1 MGDRPEFSGESPPSE
16 SESNKQRSPS
26 PALSL
31 DSDDSKDGAPDFSG
45 ESPPSESES
54 NKQRSPSPAPSLDSD
69 HSKDGAPDF
78 SGESPPSES
87 ESNKQRS
94 PSPAP
99 SLDSD
104 DSKDGAPDFSGES
117 PPSESESNKQR
128 SPSPAPSLDSDD
140 SKDGAPDFSGE
151 SPPSESESNKQRSP
165 SPAPSLDS
173 DDSKD
178 GAPDFSGESL
188 PSESDVET
196 RLTEHQTHEIE
207 QKPQVSPAKVSSLQW
222 SKSGIAWMVPI
233 VLAVLVALYAGFY
246 HHSEELPLATLTV
259 EPQSPVFTGE
269 TVTLKCV
276 IESLSGWTYKWYEGS
291 SSVPVSE
298 GNTFTIRGAAES
310 HKGQY
315 WCQGERRDR
324 PTSSQPSGKTTLDVK
339 ELPLATLTVE
349 PQISVFIGET
359 VTLNC
364 VIESL
369 SDWTYKWYEGS
380 SRTPVSEGN
389 TFTII
394 AAAEFHKG
402 QYWCQG
408 ERRDRPT
415 SSQRSGILA
424 LDVKE
429 QEINMEISLQQPF
442 IPELANTS
450 STRFKNLTADVS
462 TVLNKMYSEK
472 FGSQFLGTHI
482 NSIRPGSVVVDFVLL
497 FKNIFL
503 DTKNVTSI
511 LKEAVAE
518 NRPDVSVLPIKL
530 NSIVHKPWPLATLT
544 VEPQSPVFTG
554 ETVTLKCVIEY
565 PSNWTYK
572 WYEGSSR
579 TPVSEGNTFTING
592 ATESHKGQY
601 WCRGERKDRPT
612 LSQPS
617 RVLTLYVKELPLA
630 TLTVEPQSPVFIGET
645 VTLKCVIES
654 LSGWTYK
661 WYEGSSS
668 VPVSEGNTFI
678 IIAAAESHKGQYW
691 CQGERRDRPTSS
703 QPSGKTTLDVK
714 ELPLAT
720 LTIEPQSP
728 VFTGETVT
736 LNCVIESL
744 SGWTYKWYEGSSSL
758 PVSEGNTF
766 TIRGATESHKG
777 QYWCQGERRDR
788 PTSSQPSGKT
798 SLDVK
803 ELPLATL
810 TVEPQSP
817 VFTGETVTLKCVIE
831 SLSGWTYKWYEG
843 SSRTPVSEGNTFT
856 IRGAAESHK
865 GLYWCQGER
874 RDRPTSSQPSG
885 KTTLDVKELPLATL
899 TIEPQSPVFTG
910 ETVTL
915 NCVIE
920 SLSGWT
926 YKWYKGSSRTP
937 VSEGNTFTING
948 ATESH
953 KGQYWCQGERRD
965 RSIASQPS
973 GTITLDV
980 KELPLAT
987 LTVEPQSP
995 VFIGETVTLNCVIES
1010 LSGWTYKWYKGSSRT
1025 AVSEGNTLTI
1035 IGAAESHKGQ
1045 YWCQGQRRD
1054 RPTSSQPSRILTL
1067 DVKAEL
1073 PLATLT
1079 VEPQSP
1085 VFIGETVTLKCV
1097 IESLSG
1103 WTYKWYERS
1112 SSVPVSEGNT
1122 FIIIAAAESPKGQY
1136 WCQGERRDRPTSSQP
1151 SGKTTLDVK
1160 ELPLATLTVEPQ
1172 SPVFVGETV
1181 TLKCVIESLS
1191 GWTYK
1196 WYEGSSSVPVSEGN
1210 TFIIIAAAE
1219 SPKGQYWCQG
1229 ERRDR
1234 PTSSQPSGKTTLD
1247 VKELPLATLTIEPQS
1262 PVFTGETVTLK
1273 CVIESLSDWTYKWYE
1288 GSSSVPVSEGNTF
1301 IIIAAAES
1309 HKGQYWCQG
1318 ERRDRPTS
1326 SQPSGKTTL
1335 DVKELPLA
1343 TLTVEPQSSV
1353 LTGETVTLK
1362 CVIESFSDWTY
1373 KLYKG
1378 PSRTPVSEGNTFT
1391 IKGATESHKGQY
1403 WCQGERRD
1411 RPTSSQPSR
1420 ETTLDVK
1427 EPADIAFLMDGSWSV
1442 NPEQF
1447 LDMKTFVKDVTRS
1460 LLKFNTA
1467 FAFAQYSTKTSI
1479 HVTFHQFQ
1487 RTGWENQLDSIKQIA
1502 GDTYTA
1508 DAVRTVVKDL
1518 FDSSAGARPDAH
1530 RILIVLTD
1538 GRSFDASRYPS
1549 VTALADEKHI
1559 TRYAIGIGSA
1569 FNSKSA
1575 QDELRSIASSPDHV
1589 FRVDNFEAL
1598 SNIISRLKKSIKM
1611 PVSSR
1616 WTQT

>member
-26 PALSL
+26 PAPSL

-54 NKQRSPSPAPSLDSD
+54 NKQRSPSPAPGLDSD

-151 SPPSESESNKQRSP
+151 SPPSES
-165 SPAPSLDS
+165 
-173 DDSKD
+173 
-178 GAPDFSGESL
+178 
-188 PSESDVET
+188 DVET
-196 RLTEHQTHEIE
+196 RLTEHKTHEIE

-259 EPQSPVFTGE
+259 EPQSPVFVGE

-276 IESLSGWTYKWYEGS
+276 IESLSDWTYKWYEGS

-298 GNTFTIRGAAES
+298 GNTFTIRGATES

-324 PTSSQPSGKTTLDVK
+324 PTSSQPSGKTTLDIK

-349 PQISVFIGET
+349 PQSSVFIGET

-369 SDWTYKWYEGS
+369 SGWTYKWYKEP

-565 PSNWTYK
+565 PSNWAYK

-630 TLTVEPQSPVFIGET
+630 TLTIEPQSPVFTGET

-668 VPVSEGNTFI
+668 LPVSEGNTFI

-720 LTIEPQSP
+720 LTVEPQSP

-736 LNCVIESL
+736 LKCVIESL

-817 VFTGETVTLKCVIE
+817 VFTGEMVTLKCVIE

-865 GLYWCQGER
+865 GQYWCQGER

-885 KTTLDVKELPLATL
+885 KT
-899 TIEPQSPVFTG
+899 
-910 ETVTL
+910 
-915 NCVIE
+915 
-920 SLSGWT
+920 
-926 YKWYKGSSRTP
+926 
-937 VSEGNTFTING
+937 
-948 ATESH
+948 
-953 KGQYWCQGERRD
+953 
-965 RSIASQPS
+965 
-973 GTITLDV
+973 TLDV

-1054 RPTSSQPSRILTL
+1054 RPTSSQPSRIL
-1067 DVKAEL
+1067 
-1073 PLATLT
+1073 
-1079 VEPQSP
+1079 
-1085 VFIGETVTLKCV
+1085 
-1097 IESLSG
+1097 
-1103 WTYKWYERS
+1103 
-1112 SSVPVSEGNT
+1112 
-1122 FIIIAAAESPKGQY
+1122 
-1136 WCQGERRDRPTSSQP
+1136 
-1151 SGKTTLDVK
+1151 
-1160 ELPLATLTVEPQ
+1160 
-1172 SPVFVGETV
+1172 
-1181 TLKCVIESLS
+1181 
-1191 GWTYK
+1191 
-1196 WYEGSSSVPVSEGN
+1196 
-1210 TFIIIAAAE
+1210 
-1219 SPKGQYWCQG
+1219 
-1229 ERRDR
+1229 
-1234 PTSSQPSGKTTLD
+1234 TLD

-1362 CVIESFSDWTY
+1362 CVIESLSDWTY
-1373 KLYKG
+1373 KWYKG
-1378 PSRTPVSEGNTFT
+1378 PSRTPVSQGNTFT

-1467 FAFAQYSTKTSI
+1467 FAFAQYSTETSI

-1538 GRSFDASRYPS
+1538 GQSFDAPRYPS

>member
-1 MGDRPEFSGESPPSE
+1 MSR
-16 SESNKQRSPS
+16 SNKQRSPS
-26 PALSL
+26 PAPSL
-31 DSDDSKDGAPDFSG
+31 GSDDSMSDRPEFSG

-69 HSKDGAPDF
+69 DSKDGPPDF
-78 SGESPPSES
+78 SGESPSSES

-117 PPSESESNKQR
+117 PPSESESNEQR
-128 SPSPAPSLDSDD
+128 CPSPAPSLDSDD
-140 SKDGAPDFSGE
+140 SKDGPPDFSGE
-151 SPPSESESNKQRSP
+151 SPS
-165 SPAPSLDS
+165 
-173 DDSKD
+173 
-178 GAPDFSGESL
+178 
-188 PSESDVET
+188 SESDVET
-196 RLTEHQTHEIE
+196 RLTEHKTHEIE

-246 HHSEELPLATLTV
+246 HHSEELPLATLTI

-276 IESLSGWTYKWYEGS
+276 IESLSGWTYKWYKGS
-291 SSVPVSE
+291 SRTPVSE
-298 GNTFTIRGAAES
+298 GNTFSIIGATEF

-324 PTSSQPSGKTTLDVK
+324 PTSSQPSGKTTLDIK

-349 PQISVFIGET
+349 PQSSVFIGET
-359 VTLNC
+359 VTLKC
-364 VIESL
+364 VLESL
-369 SDWTYKWYEGS
+369 SGWTYKWYKEP

-429 QEINMEISLQQPF
+429 REINIEISLQQPF

-450 STRFKNLTADVS
+450 SPRFKSLAADVS

-579 TPVSEGNTFTING
+579 TTVSEGNTFTING

-617 RVLTLYVKELPLA
+617 RVLTLDVKELPLA
-630 TLTVEPQSPVFIGET
+630 TLTVEPQSPVFMGETVTLKCVIESLSDWTYKWYKGSSRTPVSERNTFTIIGAAASHKGQYWCQGERRDRSIASQPSGTITLDVKELPLATLTVEPQSPVFMGETVTLKCVIESLSDWTYKWYKGSSRTPVSERNTFTIIGAAASHKGQYWCQGERRDRSIASQPSGTITLDVKELPLATLTIEPQSPVFTGET

-661 WYEGSSS
+661 WYKGSSRT
-668 VPVSEGNTFI
+668 PVSEGNTFTI
-678 IIAAAESHKGQYW
+678 IGAAASHKGQYW

-720 LTIEPQSP
+720 LT
-728 VFTGETVT
+728 
-736 LNCVIESL
+736 
-744 SGWTYKWYEGSSSL
+744 
-758 PVSEGNTF
+758 
-766 TIRGATESHKG
+766 
-777 QYWCQGERRDR
+777 
-788 PTSSQPSGKT
+788 
-798 SLDVK
+798 
-803 ELPLATL
+803 
-810 TVEPQSP
+810 VEPQSP
-817 VFTGETVTLKCVIE
+817 VFMGETVTLK
-831 SLSGWTYKWYEG
+831 
-843 SSRTPVSEGNTFT
+843 
-856 IRGAAESHK
+856 
-865 GLYWCQGER
+865 
-874 RDRPTSSQPSG
+874 
-885 KTTLDVKELPLATL
+885 
-899 TIEPQSPVFTG
+899 
-910 ETVTL
+910 
-915 NCVIE
+915 CVIE

-937 VSEGNTFTING
+937 VSERNTFTIIG
-948 ATESH
+948 AAASH

-995 VFIGETVTLNCVIES
+995 VFIGETVTL
-1010 LSGWTYKWYKGSSRT
+1010 
-1025 AVSEGNTLTI
+1025 
-1035 IGAAESHKGQ
+1035 
-1045 YWCQGQRRD
+1045 
-1054 RPTSSQPSRILTL
+1054 
-1067 DVKAEL
+1067 
-1073 PLATLT
+1073 
-1079 VEPQSP
+1079 
-1085 VFIGETVTLKCV
+1085 
-1097 IESLSG
+1097 
-1103 WTYKWYERS
+1103 
-1112 SSVPVSEGNT
+1112 
-1122 FIIIAAAESPKGQY
+1122 
-1136 WCQGERRDRPTSSQP
+1136 
-1151 SGKTTLDVK
+1151 
-1160 ELPLATLTVEPQ
+1160 
-1172 SPVFVGETV
+1172 
-1181 TLKCVIESLS
+1181 KCVIESLS

-1196 WYEGSSSVPVSEGN
+1196 WYEGSSRTPVSEGN
-1210 TFIIIAAAE
+1210 TFTINGATE
-1219 SPKGQYWCQG
+1219 SHKGQYWCQG

-1234 PTSSQPSGKTTLD
+1234 PTASQPSGKTTLD

-1273 CVIESLSDWTYKWYE
+1273 CVIESLSGWTYKWYK
-1288 GSSSVPVSEGNTF
+1288 GSSRTPVSEGNTF
-1301 IIIAAAES
+1301 TIIGAAAS

-1335 DVKELPLA
+1335 DVK
-1343 TLTVEPQSSV
+1343 
-1353 LTGETVTLK
+1353 
-1362 CVIESFSDWTY
+1362 D
-1373 KLYKG
+1373 
-1378 PSRTPVSEGNTFT
+1378 
-1391 IKGATESHKGQY
+1391 
-1403 WCQGERRD
+1403 
-1411 RPTSSQPSR
+1411 
-1420 ETTLDVK
+1420 
-1427 EPADIAFLMDGSWSV
+1427 PADIVFLMDGSGSV
-1442 NPEQF
+1442 RAKQF
-1447 LDMKTFVKDVTRS
+1447 LVMKTFVKNVTRS

-1467 FAFAQYSTKTSI
+1467 FAFAQYSKATSI
-1479 HVTFHQFQ
+1479 HVAFHQFQ
-1487 RTGWENQLDSIKQIA
+1487 RTGWENQLDSIKQR
-1502 GDTYTA
+1502 GDGPTYTA

-1538 GRSFDASRYPS
+1538 GESFDASSYPS
-1549 VTALADEKHI
+1549 VMALADEKHI

-1575 QDELRSIASSPDHV
+1575 QDELRRIASSPDHV
-1589 FRVDNFEAL
+1589 FRVDDVEAL
-1598 SNIISRLKKSIKM
+1598 NNIIGRLEKSIQM
-1611 PVSSR
+1611 SVSSH